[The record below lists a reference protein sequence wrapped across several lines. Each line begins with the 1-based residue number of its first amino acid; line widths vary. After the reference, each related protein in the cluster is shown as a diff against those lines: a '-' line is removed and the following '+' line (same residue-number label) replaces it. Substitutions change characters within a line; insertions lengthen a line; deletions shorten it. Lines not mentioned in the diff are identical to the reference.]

1 MIHFVPKPGASAGLT
16 GSPAEKEM
24 RCLEK
29 TSMPFGHVLFD
40 VADYREELLSIYRS
54 ICGRDNPAE
63 IEKSIDH
70 LVNPL
75 GNALNVA
82 ASRIKIAAGFD
93 AGHAAAFEGDDG
105 YVVVLIGKVFL
116 RFADTGKGLV
126 VNGGHGAA
134 FVENNNAADVHN
146 AGIDWFSPA
155 KI

>member
-1 MIHFVPKPGASAGLT
+1 M
-16 GSPAEKEM
+16 
-24 RCLEK
+24 
-29 TSMPFGHVLFD
+29 
-40 VADYREELLSIYRS
+40 ADYREELLSIYRS

-93 AGHAAAFEGDDG
+93 
-105 YVVVLIGKVFL
+105 
-116 RFADTGKGLV
+116 TGKGLV

-134 FVENNNAADVHN
+134 FVEDDNVVDVHN

>member
-1 MIHFVPKPGASAGLT
+1 M
-16 GSPAEKEM
+16 
-24 RCLEK
+24 
-29 TSMPFGHVLFD
+29 
-40 VADYREELLSIYRS
+40 ADYREELLSIYRS